1 MLAKLQ
7 AWAKRVWTI
16 ASSPAEYRTLR
27 TPFLG
32 KAIKYLYVL
41 LLAISFLFAL
51 KTAIAL
57 AAARPALSQFMENVK
72 QEIPLLYPEE
82 LVLTLSGGKLSTNVE
97 EPYSIA
103 LPASWRPDTPEVAD
117 MPKNLLTID
126 TNAHIEDFESE
137 DSFALATETA
147 LVMVDRDEGYRVM
160 KFDRFSKEE
169 GKTIVIDRALY
180 LQMVEKGFTI
190 LSFLPLLLVIFG
202 FLLLLLFPFLM
213 AGSLLLW
220 MLFYLLLAT
229 LFSWILAK
237 IMKSPLGYKEL
248 YRLGVFALTLP
259 ILISIPMKLLGIQ
272 IPGAFSLIFFIFLS
286 FIIRELKEETET
298 IV

>member
-1 MLAKLQ
+1 
-7 AWAKRVWTI
+7 
-16 ASSPAEYRTLR
+16 
-27 TPFLG
+27 
-32 KAIKYLYVL
+32 
-41 LLAISFLFAL
+41 
-51 KTAIAL
+51 
-57 AAARPALSQFMENVK
+57 VK
-72 QEIPLLYPEE
+72 QEIPALYPEE
-82 LVLTLSGGKLSTNVE
+82 LVLALSGGQLSTNVE

-137 DSFALATETA
+137 DSFALATKTA
-147 LVMVDRDEGYRVM
+147 LVMEDRDGGGYRVIT
-160 KFDRFSKEE
+160 FDRFEDE
-169 GKTIVIDRALY
+169 GETKTVVIDRSLY
-180 LQMVEKGFTI
+180 LKIVEKVF
-190 LSFLPLLLVIFG
+190 SFLVYLPLLFG
-202 FLLLLLFPFLM
+202 ILFLLLLFLFPFLM

-229 LFSWILAK
+229 LFAWILAK